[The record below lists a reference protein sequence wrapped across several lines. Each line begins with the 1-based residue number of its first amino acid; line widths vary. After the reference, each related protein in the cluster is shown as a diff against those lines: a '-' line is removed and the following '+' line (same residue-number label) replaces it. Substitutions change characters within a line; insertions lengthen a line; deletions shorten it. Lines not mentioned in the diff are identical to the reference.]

1 MLITSLLLSALTCNP
16 GFAYHLNAHSA
27 LPLGEV
33 KVFTVHASNQRMRAA
48 KIMNPHTSLLTR
60 YNLSVTFTPAV
71 WDSYRI
77 RVSMAALPYARI
89 YTELNALFAILR
101 GKPRSPECFSFSV
114 YALSC
119 LENSYVLGYLEN

>member
-1 MLITSLLLSALTCNP
+1 MLITSLLLSVLTCNP

-71 WDSYRI
+71 WGQLQDKSLDG
-77 RVSMAALPYARI
+77 SSALCK
-89 YTELNALFAILR
+89 N
-101 GKPRSPECFSFSV
+101 V
-114 YALSC
+114 H
-119 LENSYVLGYLEN
+119 